1 MCVGAT
7 PRRYF
12 TPRASTPSWVRNPT
26 VSHYRI
32 LRTLLICGQG
42 ESEELVS
49 AYEGL
54 LRVEGE
60 NEPPIGVMVDLT
72 DGRMRVSAGDI
83 EVADWS
89 LDEVRIS
96 ALLDGFHVRAEG
108 DEVVLEIEDEGHFA
122 LDLGLKSG
130 HPALRR
136 KMAALMRDD
145 D

>member
-1 MCVGAT
+1 
-7 PRRYF
+7 
-12 TPRASTPSWVRNPT
+12 
-26 VSHYRI
+26 
-32 LRTLLICGQG
+32 
-42 ESEELVS
+42 VS

-60 NEPPIGVMVDLT
+60 DEPPIGVMVDLT